1 MMVTSPFSGAIRVL
15 LADTDR
21 LSNKALARTLNA
33 HEGIDVIGWA
43 RDAGEAVE
51 LAASL
56 LPDIVLLGI
65 EAREVDP
72 FEATRSIRERTP
84 STRVLIL
91 GAPQTRDDLEL
102 ALDAGAVG
110 FIERGCESVD
120 LMAAMMGLAS
130 VLAVDPSASVQ
141 RRAEPPLTH

>member
-1 MMVTSPFSGAIRVL
+1 L
-15 LADTDR
+15 
-21 LSNKALARTLNA
+21 
-33 HEGIDVIGWA
+33 
-43 RDAGEAVE
+43 
-51 LAASL
+51 
-56 LPDIVLLGI
+56 IV
-65 EAREVDP
+65 
-72 FEATRSIRERTP
+72 
-84 STRVLIL
+84 
-91 GAPQTRDDLEL
+91 GAPRTRDDLEL